1 MIKKYLLG
9 FVVFLFYWALSKTW
23 KIEIQ
28 EPNEMKKLLAE
39 KVPIL
44 LSHWHGDE
52 LFLISLVR
60 RYRIA
65 TITSL
70 SKDGTLMNVVLR
82 LLGAKTARGSSSRGG
97 VQALK
102 GLIQLAKLGYNCSF
116 AVDGP
121 RGPIYE
127 VKPGV
132 FELSKI
138 LSISGGGSIFAAG
151 VCVDRFWSFPRSWN
165 KTYLPKPFAKIKII
179 WVYALP
185 SLKKTDDPK
194 SLELKKSLEVSLH
207 HAKELSLR
215 NI

>member
-1 MIKKYLLG
+1 MIKKYLLS
-9 FVVFLFYWALSKTW
+9 FIVFIFYKVLSSTW
-23 KIEIQ
+23 KIQIE
-28 EPNEMKKLLAE
+28 EPIEMKKLLEE
-39 KVPIL
+39 KSPL
-44 LSHWHGDE
+44 LLAHWHGDE
-52 LFLISLVR
+52 LLLISLIK

-70 SKDGTLMNVVLR
+70 SKDGSMMDIVLK
-82 LLGAKTARGSSSRGG
+82 LLGAKTSRGSSTRGG

-102 GLIQLAKLGYNCSF
+102 GLIKLAQSGYNCSF

-121 RGPIYE
+121 KGPIHQ

-138 LSISGGGSIFAAG
+138 LSLGSGGNIFAGG
-151 VCVDRFWSFPRSWN
+151 VNVDRAWHFPKSWN
-165 KTYLPKPFAKIKII
+165 KTYLPKPFAKVKVV

-185 SLKKTDDPK
+185 ALHKDQDPK

-207 HAKELSLR
+207 QAQELSGR

>member
-1 MIKKYLLG
+1 MIKKYVLG
-9 FVVFLFYWALSKTW
+9 LVVFLFYLSLSKTW
-23 KIEIQ
+23 RIDIEEPDDMKILLE
-28 EPNEMKKLLAE
+28 KK
-39 KVPIL
+39 KPIL

-52 LFLISLVR
+52 LLLISLVK

-70 SKDGTLMNVVLR
+70 SKDGSLMDFVLK
-82 LLGAKTARGSSSRGG
+82 LLGAKTSRGSSSKGG

-102 GLIQLAKLGYNCSF
+102 GLIKLGQLGYNCSF

-121 RGPIYE
+121 KGPIYQ

-138 LSISGGGSIFAAG
+138 LSLSGGGAIFAAG
-151 VCVDRFWSFPRSWN
+151 VNVDRAWRFPKSWN
-165 KTYLPKPFAKIKII
+165 KTYLPKPFAKIKVV

-185 SLKKTDDPK
+185 GLQKTDDPK
-194 SLELKKSLEVSLH
+194 SKQMKETLEVSLH